1 MHRSCFFPVLS
12 LFFQSLSRNK
22 HDAIID
28 KHVSMSST
36 TNVSPYYKCNSCGHH
51 FRNHRSFSHH
61 FTYSRTCIRV
71 KPQHSLVHL
80 DASSAV
86 LPSDE
91 LVIEHGPL
99 SFLND
104 PSFVHASS
112 RLQHAISHE
121 NDCNSPILSPDEYGT
136 TVNDNT
142 FELHSR
148 AAYSITESSS
158 VITSLMPPTPRMNTT
173 LRSLLSRTLIS

>member
-1 MHRSCFFPVLS
+1 M
-12 LFFQSLSRNK
+12 
-22 HDAIID
+22 
-28 KHVSMSST
+28 
-36 TNVSPYYKCNSCGHH
+36 
-51 FRNHRSFSHH
+51 
-61 FTYSRTCIRV
+61 

-112 RLQHAISHE
+112 RSQHAISHE

-158 VITSLMPPTPRMNTT
+158 RDNYFDASYFEDVRDNT
-173 LRSLLSRTLIS
+173 LPIEEDPDFVNVGCRLELGE